1 MAEEEVL
8 DAMTEMNTEMAT
20 LRSDCP
26 DENKAR
32 AGERLVGWCEL
43 LRDDYHV
50 AWATVEM
57 LQSALTEQ
65 REKTLGR
72 VGDIVLPEARKLILP

>member
-1 MAEEEVL
+1 MTEPILEDPMAELVKLL
-8 DAMTEMNTEMAT
+8 DECDVDEPLGIDVREMCSLT
-20 LRSDCP
+20 R
-26 DENKAR
+26 
-32 AGERLVGWCEL
+32 EL
-43 LRDDYHV
+43 INDYYV